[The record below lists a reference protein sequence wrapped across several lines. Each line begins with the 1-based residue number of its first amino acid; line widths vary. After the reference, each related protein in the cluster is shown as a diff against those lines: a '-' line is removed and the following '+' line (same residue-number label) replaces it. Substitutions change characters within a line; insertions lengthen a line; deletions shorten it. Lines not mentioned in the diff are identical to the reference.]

1 MPSLARLRRTAAHL
15 ASGSAAADSSPT
27 PKGAA
32 WGPAA
37 SGSTAAVAAGQASAQ
52 EEGRSSGAGHAA
64 LVALFQEFR
73 RFQQGVLEE
82 DEPDFTPAAVARQY
96 GTLQRFQGQL
106 AELQPAAW
114 PVPEQVDYHLVRA
127 EMNGLDFRHRVMKP
141 WVKDPG
147 CYVDIIP
154 RVRIGEDSLP
164 LSDRDAERAG
174 RRLRAVR
181 GVVEQAKA
189 NMADISAVAADL
201 GTLAT
206 YRLEEYEES
215 FASLQQTKGLTTHHP
230 ALAEAAADALGGV
243 RDYMAW
249 IEENKPSMKA
259 AAGCGKENYGA
270 LPVPPDPCPDMH
282 SQAGHAL
289 TRPDGSVQTG
299 C

>member
-1 MPSLARLRRTAAHL
+1 MPSLTRLRKTAAHL
-15 ASGSAAADSSPT
+15 ASSSAAADSSPT
-27 PKGAA
+27 PRES
-32 WGPAA
+32 P
-37 SGSTAAVAAGQASAQ
+37 AAVA
-52 EEGRSSGAGHAA
+52 AGHAA

-73 RFQQGVLEE
+73 RFQQGVFED

-164 LSDRDAERAG
+164 LSDRDAERAA

-206 YRLEEYEES
+206 YRLAEYDES
-215 FASLQQTKGLTTHHP
+215 FASLQQTPGLAAHHP
-230 ALAEAAADALGGV
+230 ALGEAAADALGGV

-259 AAGCGKENYGA
+259 AAGCGKENYGTSHR
-270 LPVPPDPCPDMH
+270 PPPL
-282 SQAGHAL
+282 SGHAFAG
-289 TRPDGSVQTG
+289 RPCSDMRDGCPFLQNKPSR
-299 C
+299 